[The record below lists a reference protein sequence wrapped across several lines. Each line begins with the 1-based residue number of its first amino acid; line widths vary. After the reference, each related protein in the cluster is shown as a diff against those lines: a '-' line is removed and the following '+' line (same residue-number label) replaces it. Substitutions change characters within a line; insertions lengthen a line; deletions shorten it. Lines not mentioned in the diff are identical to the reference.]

1 MFNQNAKWITSGKI
15 NDKTCSL
22 PPETY
27 CKNFVVK
34 NHSKKATLT
43 ITSLGIYEV
52 IMNGHKVSDY
62 FFTPGY
68 TNYKKHIQVQ
78 EYDVT
83 KLLLKGEN
91 TIEITVANGWYLG
104 RIGNQYNVYGKCRA
118 VIAEINF
125 DGNVIVTDES
135 WQVTFDGKVRLSD
148 FYDGET
154 IDNNDRKRSYQ
165 NVLLYEGYTPELL
178 PHFGAYVQAH
188 EIFSQV
194 KSWKSSRG
202 TIYDFGQNFSGI
214 VKLKVKADKGTKVKI
229 KHAEIVMNGEI
240 FTKNYRSA
248 KVELNFI
255 CKSGVNEF
263 YPTFTFTGFRYA
275 EVTSD
280 MPIEVMSIEGVALYS
295 EIKKRGEF
303 SCSDERL
310 NQLQSSL
317 VWSMKSNYVDI
328 PTDCPQRD
336 ERLGWTGEACIFAR
350 TACFNYDVF
359 TFLNK
364 WLYDLYSHQIDGA
377 VPSAAPSTGMYDP
390 SPKKPIPLMLWGDSA
405 VVVPWS
411 MYLAYGDK
419 GKLTEHYQHMKAY
432 VLSEQKVAE
441 SYGKGIK
448 KFLWNK
454 NKYQFGDWAC
464 YGKTWYTWNKRGKHL
479 ATLWYYNSVNIC
491 KMASSELGIVQ
502 DEKYFS
508 ELAAN
513 IKSAFIQTYL
523 KVDGTLKRANFESMY
538 VDALYFDIVPKEYK
552 ARVARKLSE
561 LVKQHDY
568 KVMTG
573 FPGTP
578 YLLFALSDNGYTDIA
593 YKVLVNENCPS
604 WLHMIKH
611 DATTLWERWD
621 AIEQDGSFFHG
632 GAGMVSFNHYAYG
645 AVGDFFYRR
654 ILGIEETQAG
664 YKHFNIKPVIGGDL
678 KFANG
683 SLETKYGLI
692 ESKWTING
700 NIFVIEVTVPV
711 NTHCTVM
718 LPNGMKKIV
727 EGGKHKFDCMIR
739 EAI

>member
-1 MFNQNAKWITSGKI
+1 MFHQNTKWITSGKI
-15 NDKTCSL
+15 NDKRCSL
-22 PPETY
+22 PPEVY
-27 CKNFVVK
+27 QKIFPVEK
-34 NHSKKATLT
+34 MPQKAILT
-43 ITSLGIYEV
+43 ITALGIYEAK
-52 IMNGHKVSDY
+52 INGSRVGDY

-83 KLLLKGEN
+83 ELLFQGNN
-91 TIEITVANGWYLG
+91 TIEITIANGWYLG
-104 RIGNQYNVYGKCRA
+104 RIGNQSNVYGNSRA
-118 VIAEINF
+118 VIAELNIDDN
-125 DGNVIVTDES
+125 ILATDDT
-135 WQVTFDGKVRLSD
+135 WQVTFDGNIRFAD

-154 IDNNDRKRSYQ
+154 IDNNKTIKTFQ
-165 NVLLYEGYTPELL
+165 NAVLFRGFTPNLL
-178 PHFGAYVQAH
+178 PHYGAFVCAH
-188 EIFSQV
+188 ETFAPV
-194 KSWKSSRG
+194 KSWHGKKG

-214 VKLKVKADKGTKVKI
+214 VKLKLKAETGTNVKV
-229 KHAEIVMNGEI
+229 KHAEIVIDNEI

-248 KVELNFI
+248 KAESNLICRGGENELF
-255 CKSGVNEF
+255 
-263 YPTFTFTGFRYA
+263 PTFTFAGFRYV

-280 MPIEVMSIEGVALYS
+280 RPIEVMSIEGVALYS
-295 EIKKRGEF
+295 EMAKRGLF
-303 SCSDERL
+303 FCSDERL
-310 NQLQSSL
+310 NKLQSCL

-350 TACFNYDVF
+350 TACFNYDVS

-364 WLYDLYSHQIDGA
+364 WLYDLYSHQVDGA
-377 VPSAAPSTGMYDP
+377 VPTAAPSTGMYDP

-419 GKLTEHYQHMKAY
+419 EKLIDHYSHMKAY
-432 VLSEQKVAE
+432 ALSEKRVAE
-441 SYGKGIK
+441 SRGRGIK
-448 KFLWNK
+448 KYLWNK

-464 YGKTWYTWNKRGKHL
+464 YGKSWYSWNGRGKHL

-491 KMASSELGIVQ
+491 RLASREIGLKQ
-502 DEKYFS
+502 DEKEFT

-513 IKSAFIQTYL
+513 IQNAFVKTYL
-523 KVDGTLKRANFESMY
+523 HADGTMKKAHFASMY
-538 VDALYFDIVPKEYK
+538 VDALYFGIVPDDHRAK
-552 ARVARKLSE
+552 VASKLAE
-561 LVKQHDY
+561 LVVKDDY

-578 YLLFALSDNGYTDIA
+578 YLLFALADNGYVDIA
-593 YKVLVNENCPS
+593 FKVLLNEQCPS

-654 ILGIEETQAG
+654 ILGIEETAAG
-664 YKHFNIKPVIGGDL
+664 YKAFNVKPVIGGGL
-678 KFANG
+678 KFASG

-692 ESKWTING
+692 ESKWRVNVDT
-700 NIFVIEVTVPV
+700 FAIELTVPK
-711 NTHCTVM
+711 NTQCTIT
-718 LPNGMKKIV
+718 LPNGEEKRVESGKYNFECKI
-727 EGGKHKFDCMIR
+727 
-739 EAI
+739 